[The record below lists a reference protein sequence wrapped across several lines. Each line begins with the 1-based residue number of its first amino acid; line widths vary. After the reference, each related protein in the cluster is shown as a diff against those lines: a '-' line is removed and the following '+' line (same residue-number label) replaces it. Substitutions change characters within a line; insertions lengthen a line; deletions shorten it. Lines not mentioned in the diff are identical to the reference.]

1 MESIADEG
9 VAHLQGAVCL
19 FRAVWR
25 GFAICSGAVEFAWSS
40 YGVCVHIACV
50 GGAGSVCAR
59 ADAGR
64 AASLCA
70 DVPLQLEAF
79 EEGKKQITKELPE
92 RWRFEDV
99 LSTRHLGDAWTA
111 SQASVVLVIPSV
123 VIDGEWNVLLNPEH
137 RDAAKLK
144 VLDVRPFRFDA
155 RMFNV
160 R

>member
-1 MESIADEG
+1 MK
-9 VAHLQGAVCL
+9 
-19 FRAVWR
+19 VWR
-25 GFAICSGAVEFAWSS
+25 ICREQYVSSALSGVGSQYAPGRWNSL
-40 YGVCVHIACV
+40 GVPMVYASTSLALAALEVFVHV
-50 GGAGSVCAR
+50 RTQEEPLDLV
-59 ADAGR
+59 
-64 AASLCA
+64 SLCA

-99 LSTRHLGDAWTA
+99 RGTRHLGDAWTA
-111 SQASVVLVIPSV
+111 SQVSVVLVIPSV